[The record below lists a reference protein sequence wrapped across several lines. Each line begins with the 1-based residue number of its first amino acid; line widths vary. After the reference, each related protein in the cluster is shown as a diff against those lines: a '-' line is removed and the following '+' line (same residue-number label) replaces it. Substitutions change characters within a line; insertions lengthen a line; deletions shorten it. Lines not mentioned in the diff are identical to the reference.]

1 MMLIRKPN
9 GHNQVD
15 LIVLIFESTIDDTN
29 HQSYDAYLI

>member
-1 MMLIRKPN
+1 MMLIRKPS

-15 LIVLIFESTIDDTN
+15 LIYETFESTIDDTN